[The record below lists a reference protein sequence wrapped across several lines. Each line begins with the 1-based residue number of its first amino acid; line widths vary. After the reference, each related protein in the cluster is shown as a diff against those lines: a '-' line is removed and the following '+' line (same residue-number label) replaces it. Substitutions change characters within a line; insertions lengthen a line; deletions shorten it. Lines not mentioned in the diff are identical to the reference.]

1 MEVELAFVSF
11 TGVSYFHRMEISVG
25 NMNQEEVL
33 EKLKKDVRSL
43 LISSKLGLDPDQL
56 RQDYISMLG
65 HPMPLKLLGFRNILD
80 MAKEM
85 TDVVS
90 VNYRADGSPF
100 LKGVSDASTRNIE
113 DLVAKQRMPKTK
125 KNTRGRGANSFSP
138 HYIHHS
144 PSVFLPRRGRAPPA
158 LPAQLRAQLR
168 TLLCHGPVRLSDLE
182 VSFLRCFGHPLRVHN
197 YGFFST
203 GEMLEAAGDLVL
215 IQQSRLGSV
224 LTLKEDMLPSP
235 LLTLS
240 NTPQSNTPQRTG
252 PIKAVLPRIDK
263 SDSKGPDTR
272 AQTPT
277 KPPDEVPVKQSPLG
291 EHTIKT
297 TLGSVLKDQTFV
309 VGSKPE
315 KKLEAEPELCQ
326 ESQLFQKCVL
336 KLEEELRHQILENG
350 VAGTISQELKDKLQ
364 KVVGQTSGGL
374 SVHDLPAEYKR
385 LFGEELPLPQS
396 GFVSVTELVG
406 AMSDIFHLKP
416 AEDNDDNHFIVMN
429 IQDSD
434 QTQTDL
440 GEAVSTVDH
449 VKMPF
454 MSYYFS
460 SGESSW
466 EDELEGDDDNFS
478 AVDHN
483 KELETRNNAKTQEM
497 VYCSPAVPLDALQNE
512 HLKPPTR
519 RGVREL
525 VQVLVEWVE
534 SPGHFYI
541 SFSESEEARAM
552 EDMMFAMRRC
562 YTSPEVSE
570 RYCLPQRFVR
580 RGQVCCV
587 SPKGMWFYRVVIH
600 QVISPTQVEVYFVD
614 YGDIIMV
621 HSASLKFLKS
631 CFSILPAQA
640 VPSSL
645 AGIKPTTGSW
655 TAEATASFQ
664 KLCSDTLVGALDCYT
679 GDILQVYLCDTRT
692 DKDVYI
698 HTVLQSLGH
707 GTACSPSASA
717 ALCVKVSPVS
727 LYLGEGMV
735 DLPEVE
741 GETTSCPKPADTLMV
756 EEDKMPGLELIENNE
771 VSSHIQDKD
780 TNPFSALLNDQTL
793 SCSEL
798 GYVLNNPTSP
808 TSSLVAPPDV
818 IQTKKI
824 PDHCKSD
831 LETLSLNLPP
841 TPCSTDSCC
850 PTSKEEQH
858 GPKVIAPSLVRSP
871 PILRTLSLHIPDLGQ
886 NQDYSYALPMSQY
899 ANNSTLSQREYEYL
913 KRQDQRAE
921 TMNKTKEAGLL

>member
-1 MEVELAFVSF
+1 
-11 TGVSYFHRMEISVG
+11 
-25 NMNQEEVL
+25 MNQEEVL

-43 LISSKLGLDPDQL
+43 LISSKMGLDPDQL
-56 RQDYISMLG
+56 KRDYISMLG
-65 HPMPLKLLGFRNILD
+65 HPMPLKPLGFRNILD
-80 MAKEM
+80 MAKAM
-85 TDVVS
+85 PDVVS

-113 DLVAKQRMPKTK
+113 DLVAKQRIPKTN
-125 KNTRGRGANSFSP
+125 KNTRRGGANYLSP
-138 HYIHHS
+138 HYFHHS
-144 PSVFLPRRGRAPPA
+144 PPVVLPRRGRVIPA
-158 LPAQLRAQLR
+158 LPAHLRAQLR
-168 TLLCHGPVRLSDLE
+168 ILLCHGPVRLSDLE
-182 VSFLRCFGHPLRVHN
+182 VSFLRCFGHPLRVHS

-203 GEMLEAAGDLVL
+203 GEMLEAAGDLVR

-224 LTLKEDMLPSP
+224 LSLKEDMLPSP

-240 NTPQSNTPQRTG
+240 NTPQRAG
-252 PIKAVLPRIDK
+252 PIKAVSPRIDK

-291 EHTIKT
+291 EPTIKT
-297 TLGSVLKDQTFV
+297 TLAPALKEQTFV
-309 VGSKPE
+309 VSSKPE
-315 KKLEAEPELCQ
+315 KKQEAEPELCQ
-326 ESQLFQKCVL
+326 ESQLFQKRVL

-350 VAGTISQELKDKLQ
+350 VAGTISQELKDKLR

-416 AEDNDDNHFIVMN
+416 AEDNDGKHWIVMD

-440 GEAVSTVDH
+440 GEAVNTGDH
-449 VKMPF
+449 VNMPF
-454 MSYYFS
+454 MSYYFIC
-460 SGESSW
+460 GESLW
-466 EDELEGDDDNFS
+466 EDKLEGDDDDDVS
-478 AVDHN
+478 SVDHN
-483 KELETRNNAKTQEM
+483 KKLETRSNAKTQEM
-497 VYCSPAVPLDALQNE
+497 VYCSPAVPLDALQSE
-512 HLKPPTR
+512 HLKPPPR
-519 RGVREL
+519 RDVREL

-541 SFSESEEARAM
+541 SFSESEKARAM
-552 EDMMFAMRRC
+552 EDMMFEMRRC
-562 YTSPEVSE
+562 YTCPEVSE

-600 QVISPTQVEVYFVD
+600 QVISPTKVEVYFVD

-621 HSASLKFLKS
+621 HSANLKFLKS

-664 KLCSDTLVGALDCYT
+664 KLCTDTLVGVLDCYT
-679 GDILQVYLCDTRT
+679 GDTLQVYLCDTHT
-692 DKDVYI
+692 DDDVYI

-707 GTACSPSASA
+707 GTACSPLASA

-727 LYLGEGMV
+727 LYLGEGMI

-741 GETTSCPKPADTLMV
+741 EETTSCPKPADTHEQSMSATLMV
-756 EEDKMPGLELIENNE
+756 
-771 VSSHIQDKD
+771 Q
-780 TNPFSALLNDQTL
+780 
-793 SCSEL
+793 
-798 GYVLNNPTSP
+798 
-808 TSSLVAPPDV
+808 
-818 IQTKKI
+818 
-824 PDHCKSD
+824 
-831 LETLSLNLPP
+831 
-841 TPCSTDSCC
+841 
-850 PTSKEEQH
+850 
-858 GPKVIAPSLVRSP
+858 
-871 PILRTLSLHIPDLGQ
+871 
-886 NQDYSYALPMSQY
+886 
-899 ANNSTLSQREYEYL
+899 
-913 KRQDQRAE
+913 
-921 TMNKTKEAGLL
+921 